1 MEKYALSIFLFQRKH
16 FKKFFNVMRI
26 SILFLFVSILASYA
40 SNVNSQTAKVNIT
53 SARMTIGTFIRQVE
67 KETGYMFVYNKEEI
81 DANKTISLKKGKNTV
96 VDCLNTIFDGS
107 GVSFVFDDGYVVLTK
122 HAQETAI
129 SQQAGKV
136 VKGIVTDETGL
147 SVIGANIFVKGTN
160 LGTITDMEGNF
171 SLEVPSDNDILVVSY
186 IGYVEQQI
194 PVKNRKNWAI
204 ILKEDAQNLDE
215 VVVVGYG
222 TQRKGNIATAVTT
235 IKAEALQNRPVQTI
249 GEALQGQIPG
259 LSVTSK
265 GAPGESPSLQLR
277 GSSMLKSSTAET
289 DKETLP
295 RLRSETSGPLVLVD
309 GVPADFNFLNPEDI
323 ESINVLKDAASAA
336 IYGSRA
342 ANGVLLIT
350 TKRGKM
356 GKPTFR
362 YNGSVGVNTPMYMPK
377 SISSAEYARIKNEAE
392 RNMGRA
398 PVYSDEDIAMFANG
412 TDLNRYPNTNWLDLA
427 IQNSVTTRHGLEAS
441 GGTEKVRYLVSAGVD
456 HQTGVFPNTQQNVFN
471 VRSSTD
477 ITITKKFGISFD
489 MRYQLRDMEALNSQE
504 DLYKQLIVAD
514 PTMVAYYTDGSYG
527 YNPGFFTNPLVP
539 LYEGGRK
546 LTNRHEASGIFKL
559 DYEFIEGLK
568 FTGIANVRYTFQNEE
583 SRARKTFYKNYFTGE
598 EFENGQNTF
607 TDRRDYNAYY
617 NLQALLNYKK
627 SFGVHTLDILAGYQQ
642 ESENTDWL
650 KGARSG
656 YPTDILWELNPGPKD
671 NWSNDGDGEHWALAS
686 FIGRINYDYDNKFIL
701 SVSMRSDASSRF
713 AKGSRWSTFP
723 SVAGAWRLSQES
735 FMEGTRS
742 FLDDLKVRVSWG
754 QTGSAT
760 GLGLYPSYT
769 LISTG
774 GLILNNVYQQTASL
788 KTIGNTD
795 LTWEHTD
802 MLNFGLDVK
811 MLNSRLNFTGDYYI
825 KNTKDILLEMPVP
838 LEYGFGKPN
847 MNIGEVRNKGWELT
861 LSWND
866 RINDFGYSISGN
878 LSDNRNEVIDLGDT
892 GPWKGSNTYTEVGLP
907 YNSIYGYESMG
918 LFQSD
923 EEVANAP
930 FQNSNTAAGD
940 IRYKNQNGDDKIDA
954 NDRVV
959 IGDPNPHFLYGVNLG
974 FDYKNFDL
982 NMFFQGI
989 GQKDRVIMDN
999 FVRPFYDSSIFE
1011 HHLDYWTPENT
1022 GARYPRILNKDDGT
1036 HNYQQSDY
1044 WMINA
1049 GYFRMKNLQ
1058 IGYTIPREILRS
1070 AGFDRVR
1077 VYFSANNLFTV
1088 SDFVPG
1094 MDPESDKSVSYPF
1107 ARTYSFG
1114 LNVQF

>member
-1 MEKYALSIFLFQRKH
+1 MEKYALSIFLYQRKH
-16 FKKFFNVMRI
+16 LKKFLNIMRI
-26 SILFLFVSILASYA
+26 STLLLFVCIFASYA
-40 SNVNSQTAKVNIT
+40 SDLSSQTAKVNIANT
-53 SARMTIGTFIRQVE
+53 RMTIGDFIKQVE
-67 KETGYMFVYNKEEI
+67 KETGYMFVYNKGEI
-81 DANKTISLKKGKNTV
+81 DANRTVSLKKGNNTV
-96 VDCLNTIFDGS
+96 GDCLNRIFDGT

-122 HAQETAI
+122 HSQTQAAV
-129 SQQAGKV
+129 SQQSGKL
-136 VKGIVTDETGL
+136 VKGAVTDESGL
-147 SVIGANIFVKGTN
+147 SVIGANVFIKGTTV
-160 LGTITDMEGNF
+160 GTITDMEGNF
-171 SLEVPSDNDILVVSY
+171 SLEVPSDNDILVISY

-194 PVKNRKNWAI
+194 PVKNRKNWSI
-204 ILKEDAQNLDE
+204 VLKEDAQNLDE

-235 IKAEALQNRPVQTI
+235 IKSDVLQNRPVQTV

-259 LSVTSK
+259 LSVTAK
-265 GAPGESPSLQLR
+265 GAPGESPKLQLR
-277 GSSMLKSSTAET
+277 GSSVLKSDNS
-289 DKETLP
+289 
-295 RLRSETSGPLVLVD
+295 SEPLVLVD

-323 ESINVLKDAASAA
+323 ESINVLKDAASSA

-362 YNGSVGVNTPMYMPK
+362 YNGSVGVNTPMYMPQ

-398 PVYSDEDIAMFANG
+398 PIYTDEDISKFANG

-456 HQTGVFPNTQQNVFN
+456 HQTGIFPNTQQNVFN

-477 ITITKKFGISFD
+477 ISITKKFGISFD
-489 MRYQLRDMEALNSQE
+489 IRYQLRDMDALNNQE
-504 DLYKQLIVAD
+504 DIYKQLIQAD

-539 LYEGGRK
+539 LYEGGQK
-546 LTNRHEASGIFKL
+546 YTNRHEASGIFKL
-559 DYEFIEGLK
+559 DYEIIDGLK
-568 FTGIANVRYTFQNEE
+568 FTGIANVKYTFKNEE
-583 SRARKTFYKNYFTGE
+583 SRARKVFYKNYFTQE
-598 EFENGQNTF
+598 VFENGENSF
-607 TDRRDYNAYY
+607 SDRRDYNAYY

-627 SFGVHTLDILAGYQQ
+627 SFGIHNLDILAGYQQ
-642 ESENTDWL
+642 ESENSDWL

-656 YPTDILWELNPGPKD
+656 YPTDIIWELNPGPKD
-671 NWSNDGDGEHWALAS
+671 NWSNDGNGEHWALAS
-686 FIGRINYDYDNKFIL
+686 FIGRINYDYDNKYIL
-701 SVSMRSDASSRF
+701 SLSMRSDASSRF

-723 SVAGAWRLSQES
+723 SVAAAWRISQES
-735 FMEGTRS
+735 FMKGIRS
-742 FLDDLKVRVSWG
+742 WLDDLKIRASWG

-774 GLILNNVYQQTASL
+774 GLILNNTYQQIASL
-788 KTIGNTD
+788 KTIGNQE
-795 LTWEHTD
+795 LTWEHSD
-802 MLNFGLDVK
+802 MLNLGLDVK
-811 MLNSRLNFTGDYYI
+811 VLNSRLNFTGEYYI

-847 MNIGEVRNKGWELT
+847 MNVGEVRNKGWELS

-878 LSDNRNEVIDLGDT
+878 LSDNRNEVVDLGDT

-907 YNSIYGYESMG
+907 FNSIYGYESMG

-1022 GARYPRILNKDDGT
+1022 GAKYPRILNKDDGT

-1058 IGYTIPREILRS
+1058 IGYTIPREILRP

-1094 MDPESDKSVSYPF
+1094 MDPESEKSVSYPF

>member
-1 MEKYALSIFLFQRKH
+1 MFLYQRKH
-16 FKKFFNVMRI
+16 LKKFLNIMRI
-26 SILFLFVSILASYA
+26 STLLLFVCIFASYA
-40 SNVNSQTAKVNIT
+40 SDLSSQTAKVNIANT
-53 SARMTIGTFIRQVE
+53 RMTIGDFIKQVE
-67 KETGYMFVYNKEEI
+67 KETGYMFVYNKGEI
-81 DANKTISLKKGKNTV
+81 DANRTVSLKKGNNTV
-96 VDCLNTIFDGS
+96 GDCLNRIFDGT

-122 HAQETAI
+122 HSQTQAAV
-129 SQQAGKV
+129 SQQSGKL
-136 VKGIVTDETGL
+136 VKGAVTDESGL
-147 SVIGANIFVKGTN
+147 SVIGANVFIKGTTV
-160 LGTITDMEGNF
+160 GTITDMEGNF
-171 SLEVPSDNDILVVSY
+171 SLEVPSDNDILVISY

-194 PVKNRKNWAI
+194 PVKNRKNWSI
-204 ILKEDAQNLDE
+204 VLKEDAQNLDE

-235 IKAEALQNRPVQTI
+235 IKSDVLQNRPVQTV

-259 LSVTSK
+259 LSVTAK
-265 GAPGESPSLQLR
+265 GAPGESPKLQLR
-277 GSSMLKSSTAET
+277 GSSVLKSDNS
-289 DKETLP
+289 
-295 RLRSETSGPLVLVD
+295 SEPLVLVD

-323 ESINVLKDAASAA
+323 ESINVLKDAASSA

-362 YNGSVGVNTPMYMPK
+362 YNGSVGVNTPMYMPQ

-398 PVYSDEDIAMFANG
+398 PIYTDEDISKFANG

-456 HQTGVFPNTQQNVFN
+456 HQTGIFPNTQQNVFN

-477 ITITKKFGISFD
+477 ISITKKFGISFD
-489 MRYQLRDMEALNSQE
+489 IRYQLRDMDALNNQE
-504 DLYKQLIVAD
+504 DIYKQLIQAD

-539 LYEGGRK
+539 LYEGGQK
-546 LTNRHEASGIFKL
+546 YTNRHEASGIFKL
-559 DYEFIEGLK
+559 DYEIIDGLK
-568 FTGIANVRYTFQNEE
+568 FTGIANVKYTFKNEE
-583 SRARKTFYKNYFTGE
+583 SRARKVFYKNYFTQE
-598 EFENGQNTF
+598 VFENGENSF
-607 TDRRDYNAYY
+607 SDRRDYNAYY

-627 SFGVHTLDILAGYQQ
+627 SFGIHNLDILAGYQQ
-642 ESENTDWL
+642 ESENSDWL

-656 YPTDILWELNPGPKD
+656 YPTDIIWELNPGPKD
-671 NWSNDGDGEHWALAS
+671 NWSNDGNGEHWALAS
-686 FIGRINYDYDNKFIL
+686 FIGRINYDYDNKYIL
-701 SVSMRSDASSRF
+701 SLSMRSDASSRF

-723 SVAGAWRLSQES
+723 SVAAAWRISQES
-735 FMEGTRS
+735 FMKGIRS
-742 FLDDLKVRVSWG
+742 WLDDLKIRASWG

-774 GLILNNVYQQTASL
+774 GLILNNTYQQIASL
-788 KTIGNTD
+788 KTIGNQE
-795 LTWEHTD
+795 LTWEHSD
-802 MLNFGLDVK
+802 MLNLGLDVK
-811 MLNSRLNFTGDYYI
+811 VLNSRLNFTGEYYI

-847 MNIGEVRNKGWELT
+847 MNVGEVRNKGWELS

-878 LSDNRNEVIDLGDT
+878 LSDNRNEVVDLGDT

-907 YNSIYGYESMG
+907 FNSIYGYESMG

-1022 GARYPRILNKDDGT
+1022 GAKYPRILNKDDGT

-1058 IGYTIPREILRS
+1058 IGYTIPREILRP

-1094 MDPESDKSVSYPF
+1094 MDPESEKSVSYPF

>member
-1 MEKYALSIFLFQRKH
+1 MEKYALSIFLYQRKH
-16 FKKFFNVMRI
+16 LKKFLNIMRI
-26 SILFLFVSILASYA
+26 STLLLFVCIFASYA
-40 SNVNSQTAKVNIT
+40 SDLSSQTAKVNIANT
-53 SARMTIGTFIRQVE
+53 RMTIGDFIKQVE
-67 KETGYMFVYNKEEI
+67 KETGYMFVYNKGEI
-81 DANKTISLKKGKNTV
+81 DANRTVSLKKGNNTV
-96 VDCLNTIFDGS
+96 GDCLNRIFDGT

-122 HAQETAI
+122 HSQTQAAV
-129 SQQAGKV
+129 SQQSGKL
-136 VKGIVTDETGL
+136 VKGAVTDESGL
-147 SVIGANIFVKGTN
+147 SVIGANVFIKGTTV
-160 LGTITDMEGNF
+160 GTITDMEGNF
-171 SLEVPSDNDILVVSY
+171 SLEVPSDNDILVISY

-194 PVKNRKNWAI
+194 PVKNRKNWSI
-204 ILKEDAQNLDE
+204 VLKEDAQNLDE

-235 IKAEALQNRPVQTI
+235 IKSDVLQNRPVQTV

-259 LSVTSK
+259 LSVTAK
-265 GAPGESPSLQLR
+265 GAPGESPKLQLR
-277 GSSMLKSSTAET
+277 GSSVLKSDNS
-289 DKETLP
+289 
-295 RLRSETSGPLVLVD
+295 SEPLVLVD

-323 ESINVLKDAASAA
+323 ESINVLKDAASSA

-362 YNGSVGVNTPMYMPK
+362 YNGSVGVNTLMYMPQ

-398 PVYSDEDIAMFANG
+398 PIYTDEDISKFANG

-427 IQNSVTTRHGLEAS
+427 IQNSVATRHGLEAS

-456 HQTGVFPNTQQNVFN
+456 HQTGIFPNTQQNVFN

-477 ITITKKFGISFD
+477 ISITKKFGISFD
-489 MRYQLRDMEALNSQE
+489 IRYQLRDMDALNNQE
-504 DLYKQLIVAD
+504 DIYKQLIQAD

-539 LYEGGRK
+539 LYEGGQK
-546 LTNRHEASGIFKL
+546 YTNRHEASGIFKL
-559 DYEFIEGLK
+559 DYEIIDGLK
-568 FTGIANVRYTFQNEE
+568 FTGIANVKYTFKNEE
-583 SRARKTFYKNYFTGE
+583 SRARKVFYKNYFTQE
-598 EFENGQNTF
+598 VFENGENSF
-607 TDRRDYNAYY
+607 SDRRDYNAYY

-627 SFGVHTLDILAGYQQ
+627 SFGIHNLDILAGYQQ
-642 ESENTDWL
+642 ESENSDWL

-656 YPTDILWELNPGPKD
+656 YPTDIIWELNPGPKD
-671 NWSNDGDGEHWALAS
+671 NWSNDGNGEHWALAS
-686 FIGRINYDYDNKFIL
+686 FIGRINYDYDNKYIL
-701 SVSMRSDASSRF
+701 SLSMRSDASSRF

-723 SVAGAWRLSQES
+723 SVAAAWRISQES
-735 FMEGTRS
+735 FMKGIRS
-742 FLDDLKVRVSWG
+742 WLDDLKIRASWG

-774 GLILNNVYQQTASL
+774 GLILNNTYQQIASL
-788 KTIGNTD
+788 KTIGNQE
-795 LTWEHTD
+795 LTWEHSD

-811 MLNSRLNFTGDYYI
+811 VLNSRLNFTGEYYI

-847 MNIGEVRNKGWELT
+847 MNVGEVRNKGWELS

-878 LSDNRNEVIDLGDT
+878 LSDNRNEVVDLGDT

-907 YNSIYGYESMG
+907 FNSIYGYESMG

-1022 GARYPRILNKDDGT
+1022 GAKYPRILNKDDGT

-1058 IGYTIPREILRS
+1058 IGYTIPREILRP

-1094 MDPESDKSVSYPF
+1094 MDPESEKSVSYPF

>member
-1 MEKYALSIFLFQRKH
+1 MEKYALSIFLYQRKH
-16 FKKFFNVMRI
+16 LKKFLNIMRI
-26 SILFLFVSILASYA
+26 STLLLFVCIFASYA
-40 SNVNSQTAKVNIT
+40 SDLSSQTAKVNIANT
-53 SARMTIGTFIRQVE
+53 RMTIGDFIKQVE
-67 KETGYMFVYNKEEI
+67 KETGYMFVYNKGEI
-81 DANKTISLKKGKNTV
+81 DANRTVSLKKGNNTV
-96 VDCLNTIFDGS
+96 GDCLNRIFDGT

-122 HAQETAI
+122 HSQTQAAV
-129 SQQAGKV
+129 SQQSGKL
-136 VKGIVTDETGL
+136 VKGAVTDESGL
-147 SVIGANIFVKGTN
+147 SVIGANVFIKGTTV
-160 LGTITDMEGNF
+160 GTITDMEGNF
-171 SLEVPSDNDILVVSY
+171 SLEVPSDNDILVISY

-194 PVKNRKNWAI
+194 PVKNRKNWSI
-204 ILKEDAQNLDE
+204 VLKEDAQNLDE

-235 IKAEALQNRPVQTI
+235 IKSDVLQNRPVQTV

-259 LSVTSK
+259 LSVTAK
-265 GAPGESPSLQLR
+265 GAPGESPKLQLR
-277 GSSMLKSSTAET
+277 GSSVLKSDNS
-289 DKETLP
+289 
-295 RLRSETSGPLVLVD
+295 SEPLVLVD

-323 ESINVLKDAASAA
+323 ESINVLKDAASSA

-356 GKPTFR
+356 GKPTFH
-362 YNGSVGVNTPMYMPK
+362 YNGSVGVNTPMYMPQ

-398 PVYSDEDIAMFANG
+398 PIYTDEDISKFANG

-456 HQTGVFPNTQQNVFN
+456 HQTGIFPNTQQNVFN

-477 ITITKKFGISFD
+477 ISITKKFGISFD
-489 MRYQLRDMEALNSQE
+489 IRYQLRDMDALNNQE
-504 DLYKQLIVAD
+504 DIYKQLIQAD

-539 LYEGGRK
+539 LYEGGQK
-546 LTNRHEASGIFKL
+546 YTNRHEASGIFKL
-559 DYEFIEGLK
+559 DYEIIDGLK
-568 FTGIANVRYTFQNEE
+568 FTGIANVKYTFKNEE
-583 SRARKTFYKNYFTGE
+583 SRARKVFYKNYFTQE
-598 EFENGQNTF
+598 VFENGENSF
-607 TDRRDYNAYY
+607 SDRRDYNAYY

-627 SFGVHTLDILAGYQQ
+627 SFGIHNLDILAGYQQ
-642 ESENTDWL
+642 ESENSDWL

-656 YPTDILWELNPGPKD
+656 YPTDIIWELNPGPKD
-671 NWSNDGDGEHWALAS
+671 NWSNDGNGEHWALAS
-686 FIGRINYDYDNKFIL
+686 FIGRINYDYDNKYIL
-701 SVSMRSDASSRF
+701 SLSMRSDASSRF

-723 SVAGAWRLSQES
+723 SVAAAWRISQES
-735 FMEGTRS
+735 FMKGIRS
-742 FLDDLKVRVSWG
+742 WLDDLKIRASWG

-774 GLILNNVYQQTASL
+774 GLILNNTYQQIASL
-788 KTIGNTD
+788 KTIGNQE
-795 LTWEHTD
+795 LTWEHSD

-811 MLNSRLNFTGDYYI
+811 VLNSRLNFTGEYYI

-847 MNIGEVRNKGWELT
+847 MNVGEVRNKGWELS

-878 LSDNRNEVIDLGDT
+878 LSDNRNEVVDLGDT

-907 YNSIYGYESMG
+907 FNSIYGYESMG

-1022 GARYPRILNKDDGT
+1022 GAKYPRILNKDDGT

-1058 IGYTIPREILRS
+1058 IGYTIPREILRP

-1094 MDPESDKSVSYPF
+1094 MDPESEKSVSYPF

>member
-53 SARMTIGTFIRQVE
+53 NARMTIGAFIRQVE
-67 KETGYMFVYNKEEI
+67 KETGYMFVYNKGEI

-122 HAQETAI
+122 HAQDAAI
-129 SQQAGKV
+129 TQQAGKV
-136 VKGIVTDETGL
+136 VKGLVTDETGL
-147 SVIGANIFVKGTN
+147 SVIGANVFVKGTN

-171 SLEVPSDNDILVVSY
+171 SLEVPSENDILVVSY

-277 GSSMLKSSTAET
+277 GSSMLKSSTAEA
-289 DKETLP
+289 DKE
-295 RLRSETSGPLVLVD
+295 SETSGPLVLVD

-377 SISSAEYARIKNEAE
+377 PISSAEYARIKNEAE

-489 MRYQLRDMEALNSQE
+489 MRYQLRDMEALNNQE

-514 PTMVAYYTDGSYG
+514 PTMVAYYTDGTYG

-539 LYEGGRK
+539 LYEGGEK

-583 SRARKTFYKNYFTGE
+583 SRGRKTFYKNYFTGE
-598 EFENGQNTF
+598 EFENGLNSF

-627 SFGVHTLDILAGYQQ
+627 SFGVHNLDILAGYQQ

-656 YPTDILWELNPGPKD
+656 YPTDIIWELNPGPKD
-671 NWSNDGDGEHWALAS
+671 NWSNDGNGEHWALAS
-686 FIGRINYDYDNKFIL
+686 FIGRINYDYDNKYIL

-723 SVAGAWRLSQES
+723 SVAGAWRISQES
-735 FMEGTRS
+735 FMEGTHNY
-742 FLDDLKVRVSWG
+742 LDDLKIRASWG

-774 GLILNNVYQQTASL
+774 GLILNNAYQQIASL

-892 GPWKGSNTYTEVGLP
+892 GPWKGSDTYTAVGLP

-989 GQKDRVIMDN
+989 GQKDRIIMDN

-1022 GARYPRILNKDDGT
+1022 GAKYPRILNKDDGT

-1058 IGYTIPREILRS
+1058 IGYTIPREILRP
-1070 AGFDRVR
+1070 AGFDRVCI
-1077 VYFSANNLFTV
+1077 YFSANNLFTV

>member
-1 MEKYALSIFLFQRKH
+1 MEKYALSIFLYQRKH
-16 FKKFFNVMRI
+16 LKKFLNIMRI
-26 SILFLFVSILASYA
+26 STLLLFVCIFASYA
-40 SNVNSQTAKVNIT
+40 SDLSSQTAKVNIANT
-53 SARMTIGTFIRQVE
+53 RMTIGDFIKQVE
-67 KETGYMFVYNKEEI
+67 KETGYMFVYNKGEI
-81 DANKTISLKKGKNTV
+81 DANRTVSLKKGNNTV
-96 VDCLNTIFDGS
+96 GDCLNRIFDGT

-122 HAQETAI
+122 HSQTQAAV
-129 SQQAGKV
+129 SQQSGKL
-136 VKGIVTDETGL
+136 VKGAVTDESGL
-147 SVIGANIFVKGTN
+147 SVIGANVFIKGTTV
-160 LGTITDMEGNF
+160 GTITDMEGNF
-171 SLEVPSDNDILVVSY
+171 SLEVPSDNDILVISY

-194 PVKNRKNWAI
+194 PVKNRKNWSI
-204 ILKEDAQNLDE
+204 VLKEDAQNLDE

-235 IKAEALQNRPVQTI
+235 IKSDVLQNRPVQTV

-259 LSVTSK
+259 LSVTAK
-265 GAPGESPSLQLR
+265 GAPGESPKLQLR
-277 GSSMLKSSTAET
+277 GSSVLKSDNS
-289 DKETLP
+289 
-295 RLRSETSGPLVLVD
+295 SEPLVLVD

-323 ESINVLKDAASAA
+323 ESINVLKDAASSA

-362 YNGSVGVNTPMYMPK
+362 YNGSVGVNTPMYMPQ

-398 PVYSDEDIAMFANG
+398 PIYTDEDISKFANG

-456 HQTGVFPNTQQNVFN
+456 HQTGIFPNTQQNVFN

-477 ITITKKFGISFD
+477 ISITKKFGISFD
-489 MRYQLRDMEALNSQE
+489 IRYQLRDMDALNNQE
-504 DLYKQLIVAD
+504 DIYKQLIQAD

-539 LYEGGRK
+539 LYEGGQK
-546 LTNRHEASGIFKL
+546 YTNRHEASGIFKL
-559 DYEFIEGLK
+559 DYEIIDGLK
-568 FTGIANVRYTFQNEE
+568 FTGIANVKYTFKNEE
-583 SRARKTFYKNYFTGE
+583 SRARKVFYKNYFTQE
-598 EFENGQNTF
+598 VFENGENSF
-607 TDRRDYNAYY
+607 SDRRDYNAYY

-627 SFGVHTLDILAGYQQ
+627 SFGIHNLDILAGYQQ
-642 ESENTDWL
+642 ESENSDWL

-656 YPTDILWELNPGPKD
+656 YPTDIIWELNPGPKD
-671 NWSNDGDGEHWALAS
+671 NWSNDGNGEHWALAS
-686 FIGRINYDYDNKFIL
+686 FIGRINYDYDNKYIL
-701 SVSMRSDASSRF
+701 SLSMRSDASSRF

-723 SVAGAWRLSQES
+723 SVAAAWRISQES
-735 FMEGTRS
+735 FMKGIRS
-742 FLDDLKVRVSWG
+742 WLDDLKIRASWG

-774 GLILNNVYQQTASL
+774 GLILNNTYQQIASL
-788 KTIGNTD
+788 KTIGNQE
-795 LTWEHTD
+795 LTWEHSD
-802 MLNFGLDVK
+802 MLNLGLDVK
-811 MLNSRLNFTGDYYI
+811 VLNSRLNFTGEYYI

-847 MNIGEVRNKGWELT
+847 MNVGEVRNKGWELS
-861 LSWND
+861 LSWDD

-878 LSDNRNEVIDLGDT
+878 LSDNRNEVIDLGGT
-892 GPWKGSNTYTEVGLP
+892 GPWKGSNTYTDVGLP
-907 YNSIYGYESMG
+907 FNSIYGYESMG

-1022 GARYPRILNKDDGT
+1022 GAKYPRILNKDDGT

-1058 IGYTIPREILRS
+1058 IGYTIPREILRP

-1094 MDPESDKSVSYPF
+1094 MDPESEKSVSYPF

>member
-1 MEKYALSIFLFQRKH
+1 MEKYALSIFLYQRKH
-16 FKKFFNVMRI
+16 LKKFLNIMRI
-26 SILFLFVSILASYA
+26 STLLLFVCIFASYA
-40 SNVNSQTAKVNIT
+40 SDLSSQTAKVNIANT
-53 SARMTIGTFIRQVE
+53 RMTIGDFIKQVE
-67 KETGYMFVYNKEEI
+67 KETGYMFVYNKGEI
-81 DANKTISLKKGKNTV
+81 DANRTVSLKKGNNTV
-96 VDCLNTIFDGS
+96 GDCLNRIFDGT

-122 HAQETAI
+122 HSQTQAAV
-129 SQQAGKV
+129 SQQSGKL
-136 VKGIVTDETGL
+136 VKGAVTDESGL
-147 SVIGANIFVKGTN
+147 SVIGANVFIKGTTV
-160 LGTITDMEGNF
+160 GTITDMEGNF
-171 SLEVPSDNDILVVSY
+171 SLEVPSDNDILVISY

-194 PVKNRKNWAI
+194 PVKNRKNWSI
-204 ILKEDAQNLDE
+204 VLKEDAQNLDE

-235 IKAEALQNRPVQTI
+235 IKSDVLQNRPVQTV

-259 LSVTSK
+259 LRVTAK
-265 GAPGESPSLQLR
+265 GAPGESPKLQLR
-277 GSSMLKSSTAET
+277 GSSVLKSDNS
-289 DKETLP
+289 
-295 RLRSETSGPLVLVD
+295 SEPLVLVD

-323 ESINVLKDAASAA
+323 ESINVLKDAASSA

-362 YNGSVGVNTPMYMPK
+362 YNGSVGVNTPMYMPQ

-398 PVYSDEDIAMFANG
+398 PIYTDEDISKFANG

-456 HQTGVFPNTQQNVFN
+456 HQTGIFPNTQQNVFN

-477 ITITKKFGISFD
+477 ISITKKFGISFD
-489 MRYQLRDMEALNSQE
+489 IRYQLRDMDALNNQE
-504 DLYKQLIVAD
+504 DIYKQLIQAD

-539 LYEGGRK
+539 LYEGGQK
-546 LTNRHEASGIFKL
+546 YTNRHEASGIFKL
-559 DYEFIEGLK
+559 DYEIIDGLK
-568 FTGIANVRYTFQNEE
+568 FTGIANVKYTFKNEE
-583 SRARKTFYKNYFTGE
+583 SRARKVFYKNYFTQE
-598 EFENGQNTF
+598 VFENGENSF
-607 TDRRDYNAYY
+607 SDRRDYNAYY

-627 SFGVHTLDILAGYQQ
+627 SFGIHNLDILAGYQQ
-642 ESENTDWL
+642 ESENSDWL

-656 YPTDILWELNPGPKD
+656 YPTDIIWELNPGPKD
-671 NWSNDGDGEHWALAS
+671 NWSNDGNGEHWALAS
-686 FIGRINYDYDNKFIL
+686 FIGRINYDYDNKYIL
-701 SVSMRSDASSRF
+701 SLSMRSDASSRF

-723 SVAGAWRLSQES
+723 SVAAAWRISQES
-735 FMEGTRS
+735 FMKGIRS
-742 FLDDLKVRVSWG
+742 WLDDLKIRASWG

-774 GLILNNVYQQTASL
+774 GLILNNTYQQIASL
-788 KTIGNTD
+788 KTIGNQE
-795 LTWEHTD
+795 LTWEHSD
-802 MLNFGLDVK
+802 MLNLGLDVK
-811 MLNSRLNFTGDYYI
+811 VLNSRLNFTGEYYI

-847 MNIGEVRNKGWELT
+847 MNVGEVRNKGWELS
-861 LSWND
+861 LSWDD

-878 LSDNRNEVIDLGDT
+878 LSDNRNEVIDLGGT
-892 GPWKGSNTYTEVGLP
+892 GPWKGSNTYTDVGLP
-907 YNSIYGYESMG
+907 FNSIYGYESMG

-940 IRYKNQNGDDKIDA
+940 IRYKNQNGDNKIDA

-1022 GARYPRILNKDDGT
+1022 GAKYPRILNKDDGT

-1058 IGYTIPREILRS
+1058 IGYTIPREILRP

-1077 VYFSANNLFTV
+1077 VYFSANTLFTV

-1094 MDPESDKSVSYPF
+1094 MDPESEKSVSYPF

>member
-1 MEKYALSIFLFQRKH
+1 MEKYALSIFLYQRKH
-16 FKKFFNVMRI
+16 LKKFLNIMRI
-26 SILFLFVSILASYA
+26 STLLLFVCIFASYA
-40 SNVNSQTAKVNIT
+40 SDLSSQTAKVNIANT
-53 SARMTIGTFIRQVE
+53 RMTIGDFIKQVE
-67 KETGYMFVYNKEEI
+67 KETGYMFVYNKGEI
-81 DANKTISLKKGKNTV
+81 DANRTVSLKKGNNTV
-96 VDCLNTIFDGS
+96 GDCLNRIFDGT

-122 HAQETAI
+122 HSQTQAAV
-129 SQQAGKV
+129 SQQSGKL
-136 VKGIVTDETGL
+136 VKGAVTDESGL
-147 SVIGANIFVKGTN
+147 SVIGANVFIKGTTV
-160 LGTITDMEGNF
+160 GTITDMEGNF
-171 SLEVPSDNDILVVSY
+171 SLEVPSDNDILVISY

-194 PVKNRKNWAI
+194 PVKNRKNWSI
-204 ILKEDAQNLDE
+204 VLKEDAQNLDE

-235 IKAEALQNRPVQTI
+235 IKSDVLQNRPVQTV

-259 LSVTSK
+259 LSVTAK
-265 GAPGESPSLQLR
+265 GAPGESPKLQLR
-277 GSSMLKSSTAET
+277 GSSVLKSDNS
-289 DKETLP
+289 
-295 RLRSETSGPLVLVD
+295 SEPLVLVD

-323 ESINVLKDAASAA
+323 ESINVLKDAASSA

-362 YNGSVGVNTPMYMPK
+362 YNGSVGVNTPMYMPQ

-398 PVYSDEDIAMFANG
+398 PIYTDEDISKFANG

-456 HQTGVFPNTQQNVFN
+456 HQTGIFPNTQQNVFN

-477 ITITKKFGISFD
+477 ISITKKFGISFD
-489 MRYQLRDMEALNSQE
+489 IRYQLRDMDALNNQE
-504 DLYKQLIVAD
+504 DIYKQLIQAD

-539 LYEGGRK
+539 LYEGGQK
-546 LTNRHEASGIFKL
+546 YTNRHEASGIFKL
-559 DYEFIEGLK
+559 DYEIIDGLK
-568 FTGIANVRYTFQNEE
+568 FTGIANVKYTFKNEE
-583 SRARKTFYKNYFTGE
+583 SRARKVFYKNYFTQE
-598 EFENGQNTF
+598 VFENGENSF
-607 TDRRDYNAYY
+607 SDRRDYNAYY

-627 SFGVHTLDILAGYQQ
+627 SFGIHNLDILAGYQQ
-642 ESENTDWL
+642 ESENSDWL

-656 YPTDILWELNPGPKD
+656 YPTDIIWELNPGPKD
-671 NWSNDGDGEHWALAS
+671 NWSNDGNGEHWALAS
-686 FIGRINYDYDNKFIL
+686 FIGRINYDYDNKYIL
-701 SVSMRSDASSRF
+701 SLSMRSDASSRF

-723 SVAGAWRLSQES
+723 SVAAAWRISQES
-735 FMEGTRS
+735 FMKGIRNW
-742 FLDDLKVRVSWG
+742 LDDLKIRASWG

-774 GLILNNVYQQTASL
+774 GLILNNTYQQIASL
-788 KTIGNTD
+788 KTIGNQE
-795 LTWEHTD
+795 LTWEHSD
-802 MLNFGLDVK
+802 MLNLGLDVK
-811 MLNSRLNFTGDYYI
+811 VLNSRLNFTGEYYI

-847 MNIGEVRNKGWELT
+847 MNVGEVRNKGWELS
-861 LSWND
+861 LSWDD

-878 LSDNRNEVIDLGDT
+878 LSDNRNEVIDLGGT
-892 GPWKGSNTYTEVGLP
+892 GPWKGSNTYTDVGLP
-907 YNSIYGYESMG
+907 FNSIYGYESMG

-940 IRYKNQNGDDKIDA
+940 IRYKNQNGDNKIDA

-1022 GARYPRILNKDDGT
+1022 GAKYPRILNKDDGT

-1058 IGYTIPREILRS
+1058 IGYTIPREILRP

-1094 MDPESDKSVSYPF
+1094 MDPESEKSVSYPF

>member
-1 MEKYALSIFLFQRKH
+1 MEKYALSIFLYQRKH
-16 FKKFFNVMRI
+16 LKKFLNIMRI
-26 SILFLFVSILASYA
+26 STLLLFVCIFASYA
-40 SNVNSQTAKVNIT
+40 SDLSSQTAKVNIANT
-53 SARMTIGTFIRQVE
+53 RMTIGDFIKQVE
-67 KETGYMFVYNKEEI
+67 KETGYMFVYNKGEI
-81 DANKTISLKKGKNTV
+81 DANRTVSLKKGNNTV
-96 VDCLNTIFDGS
+96 GDCLNRIFDGT

-122 HAQETAI
+122 HSQTQAAV
-129 SQQAGKV
+129 SQQSGKL
-136 VKGIVTDETGL
+136 VKGAVTDESGL
-147 SVIGANIFVKGTN
+147 SVIGANVFIKGTTV
-160 LGTITDMEGNF
+160 GTITDMEGNF
-171 SLEVPSDNDILVVSY
+171 SLEVPSDNDILVISY

-194 PVKNRKNWAI
+194 PVKNRKNWSI
-204 ILKEDAQNLDE
+204 VLKEDAQNLDE

-235 IKAEALQNRPVQTI
+235 IKSDVLQNRPVQTV

-259 LSVTSK
+259 LSVTAK
-265 GAPGESPSLQLR
+265 GAPGESPKLQLR
-277 GSSMLKSSTAET
+277 GSSVLKSDNS
-289 DKETLP
+289 
-295 RLRSETSGPLVLVD
+295 SEPLVLVD

-323 ESINVLKDAASAA
+323 ESINVLKDAASSA

-362 YNGSVGVNTPMYMPK
+362 YNGSVGVNTPMYMPQ

-398 PVYSDEDIAMFANG
+398 PIYTDEDISKFANG

-427 IQNSVTTRHGLEAS
+427 IQNSVATRHGLEAS

-456 HQTGVFPNTQQNVFN
+456 HQTGIFPNTQQNVFN

-477 ITITKKFGISFD
+477 ISITKKFGISFD
-489 MRYQLRDMEALNSQE
+489 IRYQLRDMDALNNQE
-504 DLYKQLIVAD
+504 DIYKQLIQAD

-539 LYEGGRK
+539 LYEGGQK
-546 LTNRHEASGIFKL
+546 YTNRHEASGIFKL
-559 DYEFIEGLK
+559 DYEIIDGLK
-568 FTGIANVRYTFQNEE
+568 FTGIANVKYTFKNEE
-583 SRARKTFYKNYFTGE
+583 SRARKVFYKNYFTQE
-598 EFENGQNTF
+598 VFENGENSF
-607 TDRRDYNAYY
+607 SDRRDYNAYY

-627 SFGVHTLDILAGYQQ
+627 SFGIHNLDILAGYQQ
-642 ESENTDWL
+642 ESENSDWL

-656 YPTDILWELNPGPKD
+656 YPTDIIWELNPGPKD
-671 NWSNDGDGEHWALAS
+671 NWSNDGNGEHWALAS
-686 FIGRINYDYDNKFIL
+686 FIGRINYDYDNKYIL
-701 SVSMRSDASSRF
+701 SLSMRSDASSRF

-723 SVAGAWRLSQES
+723 SVAAAWRISQES
-735 FMEGTRS
+735 FMKGIRS
-742 FLDDLKVRVSWG
+742 WLDDLKIRASWG

-774 GLILNNVYQQTASL
+774 GLILNNTYQQIASL
-788 KTIGNTD
+788 KTIGNQE
-795 LTWEHTD
+795 LTWEHSD

-811 MLNSRLNFTGDYYI
+811 VLNSRLNFTGEYYI

-847 MNIGEVRNKGWELT
+847 MNVGEVRNKGWELS

-878 LSDNRNEVIDLGDT
+878 LSDNRNEVVDLGDT

-907 YNSIYGYESMG
+907 FNSIYGYESMG

-1022 GARYPRILNKDDGT
+1022 GAKYPRILNKDDGT

-1044 WMINA
+1044 CRIFP
-1049 GYFRMKNLQ
+1049 YEEFTDR
-1058 IGYTIPREILRS
+1058 IYYS
-1070 AGFDRVR
+1070 A
-1077 VYFSANNLFTV
+1077 
-1088 SDFVPG
+1088 
-1094 MDPESDKSVSYPF
+1094 
-1107 ARTYSFG
+1107 
-1114 LNVQF
+1114 

>member
-1 MEKYALSIFLFQRKH
+1 MEKYALSIFLYQRKH
-16 FKKFFNVMRI
+16 LKKFLNIMRI
-26 SILFLFVSILASYA
+26 STLLLFVCIFASYA
-40 SNVNSQTAKVNIT
+40 SDLSSQTAKVNIANT
-53 SARMTIGTFIRQVE
+53 RMTIGDFIKQVE
-67 KETGYMFVYNKEEI
+67 KETGYMFVYNKGEI
-81 DANKTISLKKGKNTV
+81 DANRTVSLKKGNNTV
-96 VDCLNTIFDGS
+96 GDCLNRIFDGT

-122 HAQETAI
+122 HSQTQAAV
-129 SQQAGKV
+129 SQQSGKL
-136 VKGIVTDETGL
+136 VKGAVTDESGL
-147 SVIGANIFVKGTN
+147 SVIGANVFIKGTTV
-160 LGTITDMEGNF
+160 GTITDMEGNF
-171 SLEVPSDNDILVVSY
+171 SLEVPSDNDILVISY

-194 PVKNRKNWAI
+194 PVKNRKNWSI
-204 ILKEDAQNLDE
+204 VLKEDAQNLDE

-235 IKAEALQNRPVQTI
+235 IKSDVLQNRPVQTV

-259 LSVTSK
+259 LSVTAK
-265 GAPGESPSLQLR
+265 GAPGESPKLQLR
-277 GSSMLKSSTAET
+277 GSSVLKSDNS
-289 DKETLP
+289 
-295 RLRSETSGPLVLVD
+295 SEPLVLVD

-323 ESINVLKDAASAA
+323 ESINVLKDAASSA

-362 YNGSVGVNTPMYMPK
+362 YNGSVGVNTPMYMPQ

-398 PVYSDEDIAMFANG
+398 PIYTDEDIYKFANG

-456 HQTGVFPNTQQNVFN
+456 HQTGIFPNTQQNVFN

-477 ITITKKFGISFD
+477 ISITKKFGISFD
-489 MRYQLRDMEALNSQE
+489 IRYQLRDMDALNNQE
-504 DLYKQLIVAD
+504 DIYKQLIQAD

-539 LYEGGRK
+539 LYEGGQK
-546 LTNRHEASGIFKL
+546 YTNRHEASGIFKL
-559 DYEFIEGLK
+559 DYEIIDGLE
-568 FTGIANVRYTFQNEE
+568 FTGIANVKYTFKNEE
-583 SRARKTFYKNYFTGE
+583 SRARKVFYKNYFTQE
-598 EFENGQNTF
+598 VFENGENSF
-607 TDRRDYNAYY
+607 SDRRDYNAYY

-627 SFGVHTLDILAGYQQ
+627 SFGIHNLDILAGYQQ
-642 ESENTDWL
+642 ESENSDWL

-656 YPTDILWELNPGPKD
+656 YPTDIIWELNPGPKD
-671 NWSNDGDGEHWALAS
+671 NWSNDGNGEHWALAS
-686 FIGRINYDYDNKFIL
+686 FIGRINYDYDNKYIL
-701 SVSMRSDASSRF
+701 SLSMRSDASSRF

-723 SVAGAWRLSQES
+723 SVAAAWRISQES
-735 FMEGTRS
+735 FMKGIRS
-742 FLDDLKVRVSWG
+742 WLDDLKIRASWG

-774 GLILNNVYQQTASL
+774 GLILNNTYQQIASL
-788 KTIGNTD
+788 KTIGNQE
-795 LTWEHTD
+795 LTWEHSD
-802 MLNFGLDVK
+802 MLNLGLDVK
-811 MLNSRLNFTGDYYI
+811 VLNSRLNFTGEYYI

-847 MNIGEVRNKGWELT
+847 MNVGEVRNKGWELS

-878 LSDNRNEVIDLGDT
+878 LSDNRNEVVDLGDT

-907 YNSIYGYESMG
+907 FNSIYGYESMG

-1022 GARYPRILNKDDGT
+1022 GAKYPRILNKDDGT

-1058 IGYTIPREILRS
+1058 IGYTIPREILRP

-1094 MDPESDKSVSYPF
+1094 MDPESEKSVSYPF

>member
-1 MEKYALSIFLFQRKH
+1 MEKYALSIFLYQRKH
-16 FKKFFNVMRI
+16 LKKFLNIMRI
-26 SILFLFVSILASYA
+26 STLLLFVCIFASYA
-40 SNVNSQTAKVNIT
+40 SDLSSQTAKVNIANT
-53 SARMTIGTFIRQVE
+53 RMTIGDFIKQVE
-67 KETGYMFVYNKEEI
+67 KETGYMFVYNKGEI
-81 DANKTISLKKGKNTV
+81 DANRTVSLKKGNNTV
-96 VDCLNTIFDGS
+96 GDCLNRIFDGT

-122 HAQETAI
+122 HSQTQAAV
-129 SQQAGKV
+129 SQQSGKL
-136 VKGIVTDETGL
+136 VKGAVTDESGL
-147 SVIGANIFVKGTN
+147 SVIGANVFIKGTTV
-160 LGTITDMEGNF
+160 GTITDMEGNF
-171 SLEVPSDNDILVVSY
+171 SLEVPSDNDILVISY

-194 PVKNRKNWAI
+194 PVKNRKNWSI
-204 ILKEDAQNLDE
+204 VLKEDAQNLDE

-235 IKAEALQNRPVQTI
+235 IKSDVLQNRPVQTV

-259 LSVTSK
+259 LSVTAK
-265 GAPGESPSLQLR
+265 GAPGESPKLQLR
-277 GSSMLKSSTAET
+277 GSSVLKSDNS
-289 DKETLP
+289 
-295 RLRSETSGPLVLVD
+295 SEPLVLVD

-323 ESINVLKDAASAA
+323 ESINVLKDAASSA

-362 YNGSVGVNTPMYMPK
+362 YNGSVGVNTPMYMPQ

-398 PVYSDEDIAMFANG
+398 PIYTDEDISKFANG

-427 IQNSVTTRHGLEAS
+427 IQNSVATRHGLEAS

-456 HQTGVFPNTQQNVFN
+456 HQTGIFPNTQQNVFN

-477 ITITKKFGISFD
+477 ISITKKFGISFD
-489 MRYQLRDMEALNSQE
+489 IRYQLRDMDALNNQE
-504 DLYKQLIVAD
+504 DIYKQLIQAD

-539 LYEGGRK
+539 LYGGGQK
-546 LTNRHEASGIFKL
+546 YTNRHEASGIFKL
-559 DYEFIEGLK
+559 DYEIIDGLK
-568 FTGIANVRYTFQNEE
+568 FTGIANVKYTFKNEE
-583 SRARKTFYKNYFTGE
+583 SRARKVFYKNYFTQE
-598 EFENGQNTF
+598 VFENGENSF
-607 TDRRDYNAYY
+607 SDRRDYNAYY

-627 SFGVHTLDILAGYQQ
+627 SFGIHNLDILAGYQQ
-642 ESENTDWL
+642 ESENSDWL

-656 YPTDILWELNPGPKD
+656 YPTDIIWELNPGPKD
-671 NWSNDGDGEHWALAS
+671 NWSNDGNGEHWALAS
-686 FIGRINYDYDNKFIL
+686 FIGRINYDYDNKYIL
-701 SVSMRSDASSRF
+701 SLSMRSDASSRF

-723 SVAGAWRLSQES
+723 SVAAAWRISQES
-735 FMEGTRS
+735 FMKGIRS
-742 FLDDLKVRVSWG
+742 WLDDLKIRASWG

-774 GLILNNVYQQTASL
+774 GLILNNTYQQIASL
-788 KTIGNTD
+788 KTIGNQE
-795 LTWEHTD
+795 LTWEHSD

-811 MLNSRLNFTGDYYI
+811 VLNSRLNFTGEYYI

-847 MNIGEVRNKGWELT
+847 MNVGEVRNKGWELS

-878 LSDNRNEVIDLGDT
+878 LSDNRNEVVDLGDT

-907 YNSIYGYESMG
+907 FNSIYGYESMG

-1022 GARYPRILNKDDGT
+1022 GAKYPRILNKDDGT

-1058 IGYTIPREILRS
+1058 IGYTIPREILRP

-1094 MDPESDKSVSYPF
+1094 MDPESEKSVSYPF

>member
-1 MEKYALSIFLFQRKH
+1 MEKYALSIFLYQRKH
-16 FKKFFNVMRI
+16 LKKFLNIMRI
-26 SILFLFVSILASYA
+26 STLLLFVCIFASYA
-40 SNVNSQTAKVNIT
+40 SDLSSQTAKVNIANT
-53 SARMTIGTFIRQVE
+53 RMTIGDFIKQVE
-67 KETGYMFVYNKEEI
+67 KETGYMFVYNKGEI
-81 DANKTISLKKGKNTV
+81 DANRTVSLKKGNNTV
-96 VDCLNTIFDGS
+96 GDCLNRIFDGT

-122 HAQETAI
+122 HSQTQAAV
-129 SQQAGKV
+129 SQQSGKL
-136 VKGIVTDETGL
+136 VKGAVTDESGL
-147 SVIGANIFVKGTN
+147 SVIGANVFIKGTTV
-160 LGTITDMEGNF
+160 GTITDMEGNF
-171 SLEVPSDNDILVVSY
+171 SLEVPSDNDILVISY

-194 PVKNRKNWAI
+194 PVKNRKNWSI
-204 ILKEDAQNLDE
+204 VLKEDAQNLDE

-235 IKAEALQNRPVQTI
+235 IKSDVLQNRPVQTV

-259 LSVTSK
+259 LSVTAK
-265 GAPGESPSLQLR
+265 GAPGESPKLQLR
-277 GSSMLKSSTAET
+277 GSSVLKSDNS
-289 DKETLP
+289 
-295 RLRSETSGPLVLVD
+295 SEPLVLVD

-323 ESINVLKDAASAA
+323 ESINVLKDAASSA

-362 YNGSVGVNTPMYMPK
+362 YNGSVGVNTPMYMPQ

-398 PVYSDEDIAMFANG
+398 PIYTDEDISKFANG

-456 HQTGVFPNTQQNVFN
+456 HQTGIFPNTQQNVFN

-477 ITITKKFGISFD
+477 ISITKKFGVSFD
-489 MRYQLRDMEALNSQE
+489 IRYQLRDMDALNNQE
-504 DLYKQLIVAD
+504 DIYKQLIQAD

-539 LYEGGRK
+539 LYEGGQK
-546 LTNRHEASGIFKL
+546 YTNRHEASGIFKL
-559 DYEFIEGLK
+559 DYEIIDGLK
-568 FTGIANVRYTFQNEE
+568 FTGIANVKYTFKNEE
-583 SRARKTFYKNYFTGE
+583 SRARKVFYKNYFTQE
-598 EFENGQNTF
+598 VFENGENSF
-607 TDRRDYNAYY
+607 SDRRDYNAYY

-627 SFGVHTLDILAGYQQ
+627 SFGIHNLDILAGYQQ
-642 ESENTDWL
+642 ESENSDWL

-656 YPTDILWELNPGPKD
+656 YPTDIIWELNPGPKD
-671 NWSNDGDGEHWALAS
+671 NWSNDGNGEHWALAS
-686 FIGRINYDYDNKFIL
+686 FIGRINYDYDNKYIL
-701 SVSMRSDASSRF
+701 SLSMRSDASSRF

-723 SVAGAWRLSQES
+723 SVAAAWRISQES
-735 FMEGTRS
+735 FMKGTRS
-742 FLDDLKVRVSWG
+742 WLDDLKIRASWG

-774 GLILNNVYQQTASL
+774 GLILNNTYQQIASL
-788 KTIGNTD
+788 KTIGNQE
-795 LTWEHTD
+795 LTWEHSD

-811 MLNSRLNFTGDYYI
+811 MLNSRLNFTGEYYI
-825 KNTKDILLEMPVP
+825 KKTKDILLEMPVP

-847 MNIGEVRNKGWELT
+847 MNVGEVRNKGWELS

-878 LSDNRNEVIDLGDT
+878 LSDNRNEVVDLGGT
-892 GPWKGSNTYTEVGLP
+892 GPWKGSNTYTDVGLP
-907 YNSIYGYESMG
+907 FNSIYGYESMG

-999 FVRPFYDSSIFE
+999 FVRPFFDSSIFK

-1022 GARYPRILNKDDGT
+1022 GAKYPRILNKDDGT

-1058 IGYTIPREILRS
+1058 IGYTIPREILRP

-1094 MDPESDKSVSYPF
+1094 MDPESEKSVSYPF

>member
-1 MEKYALSIFLFQRKH
+1 MEKYALSIFLYQRKH
-16 FKKFFNVMRI
+16 LKKFLNIMRI
-26 SILFLFVSILASYA
+26 STLLLFVCIFTSYA
-40 SNVNSQTAKVNIT
+40 SDLSSQTAKVNIANT
-53 SARMTIGTFIRQVE
+53 RMTIGDFIKQVE
-67 KETGYMFVYNKEEI
+67 KETGYMFVYNKGEI
-81 DANKTISLKKGKNTV
+81 DANRTVSLKKGNNTV
-96 VDCLNTIFDGS
+96 GDCLNRIFDGT

-122 HAQETAI
+122 HSQTQAAV
-129 SQQAGKV
+129 SQQSGKL
-136 VKGIVTDETGL
+136 VKGAVTDESGL
-147 SVIGANIFVKGTN
+147 SVIGANVFIKGTTV
-160 LGTITDMEGNF
+160 GTITDMEGNF
-171 SLEVPSDNDILVVSY
+171 SLEVPSDNDILVISY

-194 PVKNRKNWAI
+194 PVKNRKNWSI
-204 ILKEDAQNLDE
+204 VLKEDAQNLDE

-235 IKAEALQNRPVQTI
+235 VKSDVLQNRPVQTV

-259 LSVTSK
+259 LSVTAK
-265 GAPGESPSLQLR
+265 GAPGESPKLQLR
-277 GSSMLKSSTAET
+277 GSSVLKSDNS
-289 DKETLP
+289 
-295 RLRSETSGPLVLVD
+295 SEPLVLVD

-323 ESINVLKDAASAA
+323 ESINVLKDAASSA

-362 YNGSVGVNTPMYMPK
+362 YNGSIGVNTPMYMPK

-398 PVYSDEDIAMFANG
+398 PIYTDEDISKFANG

-427 IQNSVTTRHGLEAS
+427 IQNSVATRHGLEAS

-456 HQTGVFPNTQQNVFN
+456 HQTGIFPNTQQNVFN

-477 ITITKKFGISFD
+477 ISITKKFGISFD
-489 MRYQLRDMEALNSQE
+489 IRYQLRDMDALNNQE
-504 DLYKQLIVAD
+504 DIYKQLIQAD

-539 LYEGGRK
+539 LYEGGQK
-546 LTNRHEASGIFKL
+546 YTNRHEASGIFKL
-559 DYEFIEGLK
+559 DYEIIDGLK
-568 FTGIANVRYTFQNEE
+568 FTGIANVKYTFKNEE
-583 SRARKTFYKNYFTGE
+583 SRARKVFYKNYFTQE
-598 EFENGQNTF
+598 VFENGENSF
-607 TDRRDYNAYY
+607 SDRRDYNAYY

-627 SFGVHTLDILAGYQQ
+627 SFGIHNLDILAGYQQ
-642 ESENTDWL
+642 ESENSDWL

-656 YPTDILWELNPGPKD
+656 YPTDIIWELNPGPKD
-671 NWSNDGDGEHWALAS
+671 NWSNDGNGEHWALAS
-686 FIGRINYDYDNKFIL
+686 FIGRINYDYDNKYIL
-701 SVSMRSDASSRF
+701 SLSMRSDASSRF

-723 SVAGAWRLSQES
+723 SVAAAWRISQES
-735 FMEGTRS
+735 FMKGIRS
-742 FLDDLKVRVSWG
+742 WLDDLKIRASWG

-774 GLILNNVYQQTASL
+774 GLILNNTYQQIASL
-788 KTIGNTD
+788 KTIGNQE
-795 LTWEHTD
+795 LTWEHSD

-811 MLNSRLNFTGDYYI
+811 VLNSRLNFTGEYYI

-847 MNIGEVRNKGWELT
+847 MNVGEVRNKGWELS

-878 LSDNRNEVIDLGDT
+878 LSDNRNEVVDLGDT
-892 GPWKGSNTYTEVGLP
+892 GPWKGSNTYTDVGLP
-907 YNSIYGYESMG
+907 FNSIYGYESMG

-999 FVRPFYDSSIFE
+999 FVRPFFDSSIFK
-1011 HHLDYWTPENT
+1011 HHLDYWTPENA
-1022 GARYPRILNKDDGT
+1022 GAKYPRILNKDDGT

-1058 IGYTIPREILRS
+1058 IGYTIPREILRP

-1094 MDPESDKSVSYPF
+1094 MDPESEKSVSYPF

>member
-1 MEKYALSIFLFQRKH
+1 MEKYALSIFLYQRKH
-16 FKKFFNVMRI
+16 LKKFLNIMRI
-26 SILFLFVSILASYA
+26 STLLLFVCIFASYA
-40 SNVNSQTAKVNIT
+40 SDLSSQTAKVNIANT
-53 SARMTIGTFIRQVE
+53 RMTIGDFIKQVE
-67 KETGYMFVYNKEEI
+67 KETGYMFVYNKGEI
-81 DANKTISLKKGKNTV
+81 DANRTVSLKKGNNTV
-96 VDCLNTIFDGS
+96 GDCLNRIFDGT

-122 HAQETAI
+122 HSQTQAAV
-129 SQQAGKV
+129 SQQSGKL
-136 VKGIVTDETGL
+136 VKGAVTDESGL
-147 SVIGANIFVKGTN
+147 SVIGANVFIKGTTV
-160 LGTITDMEGNF
+160 GTITDMEGNF
-171 SLEVPSDNDILVVSY
+171 SLEVPSDNDILVISY

-194 PVKNRKNWAI
+194 PVKNRKNWSI
-204 ILKEDAQNLDE
+204 VLKEDAQNLDE

-235 IKAEALQNRPVQTI
+235 IKSDVLQNRPVQTV

-259 LSVTSK
+259 LSVTAK
-265 GAPGESPSLQLR
+265 GAPGESPKLQLR
-277 GSSMLKSSTAET
+277 GSSVLKSDNS
-289 DKETLP
+289 
-295 RLRSETSGPLVLVD
+295 SEPLVLVD

-323 ESINVLKDAASAA
+323 ESINVLKDAASSA

-362 YNGSVGVNTPMYMPK
+362 YNGSVGVNAPMYMPE
-377 SISSAEYARIKNEAE
+377 SISSVEYARIKNEAE

-398 PVYSDEDIAMFANG
+398 PIYTDEDITMFANG
-412 TDLNRYPNTNWLDLA
+412 TDLNRYPNTDWLDLA

-477 ITITKKFGISFD
+477 ISISKKLGISFD
-489 MRYQLRDMEALNSQE
+489 LRYQLRDMDALNNQE
-504 DLYKQLIVAD
+504 DLYKQLISAE

-539 LYEGGRK
+539 LYEGGQK
-546 LTNRHEASGIFKL
+546 YTNRHEASGIFKL

-568 FTGIANVRYTFQNEE
+568 FTGIANVKYTFKNEE
-583 SRARKTFYKNYFTGE
+583 ARSRKVFYKNYFTQE
-598 EFENGQNTF
+598 VFENGENSF
-607 TDRRDYNAYY
+607 SDRRDYNAYY

-627 SFGVHTLDILAGYQQ
+627 SFGIHNLDILAGYQQ
-642 ESENTDWL
+642 ESENSDWL

-656 YPTDILWELNPGPKD
+656 YPTDIIWELNPGPKD
-671 NWSNDGDGEHWALAS
+671 NWSNDGNGEHWALAS
-686 FIGRINYDYDNKFIL
+686 FIGRINYDYDNKYIL
-701 SVSMRSDASSRF
+701 SLSMRSDASSRF

-723 SVAGAWRLSQES
+723 SVAAAWRISQES
-735 FMEGTRS
+735 FMKGTRS
-742 FLDDLKVRVSWG
+742 WLDDLKIRASWG

-774 GLILNNVYQQTASL
+774 GLILNNTYQQIASL
-788 KTIGNTD
+788 KTIGNQE
-795 LTWEHTD
+795 LTWEHSD

-811 MLNSRLNFTGDYYI
+811 MLNSRLNFTGEYYI

-847 MNIGEVRNKGWELT
+847 MNVGEVRNKGWELS

-878 LSDNRNEVIDLGDT
+878 LSDNRNEVIDLGGT
-892 GPWKGSNTYTEVGLP
+892 GPWKGSNTYTDVGLP
-907 YNSIYGYESMG
+907 FNSIYGYESMG

-959 IGDPNPHFLYGVNLG
+959 IGDPNPHFLYGMNLG

-999 FVRPFYDSSIFE
+999 FVRPFFDSSIFK

-1022 GARYPRILNKDDGT
+1022 GAKYPRILNKDDGT

-1058 IGYTIPREILRS
+1058 IGYTIPREILRP

-1094 MDPESDKSVSYPF
+1094 MDPESEKSVSYPF

>member
-1 MEKYALSIFLFQRKH
+1 MEKYALSIFLYQRKH
-16 FKKFFNVMRI
+16 LKKFLNIMRI
-26 SILFLFVSILASYA
+26 STLLLFVCIFASYA
-40 SNVNSQTAKVNIT
+40 SDLSSQTAKVNIANT
-53 SARMTIGTFIRQVE
+53 RMTIGDFIKQVE
-67 KETGYMFVYNKEEI
+67 KETGYMFVYNKGEI
-81 DANKTISLKKGKNTV
+81 DANRTVSLKKGNNTV
-96 VDCLNTIFDGS
+96 GDCLNRIFDGT

-122 HAQETAI
+122 HSQTQAAV
-129 SQQAGKV
+129 SQQSGKL
-136 VKGIVTDETGL
+136 VKGAVTDESGL
-147 SVIGANIFVKGTN
+147 SVIGANVFIKGTTV
-160 LGTITDMEGNF
+160 GTITDMEGNF
-171 SLEVPSDNDILVVSY
+171 SLEVPSDNDILVISY

-194 PVKNRKNWAI
+194 PVKNRKNWSI
-204 ILKEDAQNLDE
+204 VLKEDAQNLDE

-235 IKAEALQNRPVQTI
+235 IKSDVLQNRPVQTV

-259 LSVTSK
+259 LSVTAK
-265 GAPGESPSLQLR
+265 GAPGESPKLQLR
-277 GSSMLKSSTAET
+277 GSSVLKSDNS
-289 DKETLP
+289 
-295 RLRSETSGPLVLVD
+295 SEPLVLVD

-323 ESINVLKDAASAA
+323 ESINVLKDAASSA

-362 YNGSVGVNTPMYMPK
+362 YNGSVGVNAPMYMPE
-377 SISSAEYARIKNEAE
+377 SISSVEYARIKNEAE

-398 PVYSDEDIAMFANG
+398 PIYTDEDITMFANG
-412 TDLNRYPNTNWLDLA
+412 TDLNRYPNTDWLDLA

-477 ITITKKFGISFD
+477 ISISKKLGISFD
-489 MRYQLRDMEALNSQE
+489 LRYQLRDMDALNNQE
-504 DLYKQLIVAD
+504 DLYKQLISAE

-539 LYEGGRK
+539 LYEGGQK
-546 LTNRHEASGIFKL
+546 YTNRHEASGIFKL

-568 FTGIANVRYTFQNEE
+568 FTGIANVKYTFKNEE
-583 SRARKTFYKNYFTGE
+583 ARSRKVFYKNYFTQE
-598 EFENGQNTF
+598 VFENGENSF
-607 TDRRDYNAYY
+607 SDRRDYNAYY

-627 SFGVHTLDILAGYQQ
+627 SFGIHNLDILAGYQQ
-642 ESENTDWL
+642 ESENSDWL

-656 YPTDILWELNPGPKD
+656 YPTDIIWELNPGPKD
-671 NWSNDGDGEHWALAS
+671 NWSNDGNGEHWALAS
-686 FIGRINYDYDNKFIL
+686 FIGRINYDYDNKYIL
-701 SVSMRSDASSRF
+701 SLSMRSDASSRF

-723 SVAGAWRLSQES
+723 SVAAAWRISQES
-735 FMEGTRS
+735 FMKGTRS
-742 FLDDLKVRVSWG
+742 WLDDLKIRASWG

-774 GLILNNVYQQTASL
+774 GLILNNTYQQIASL
-788 KTIGNTD
+788 KTIGNQE
-795 LTWEHTD
+795 LTWEHSD

-811 MLNSRLNFTGDYYI
+811 MLNSRLNFTGEYYI

-847 MNIGEVRNKGWELT
+847 MNVGEVRNKGWELS

-878 LSDNRNEVIDLGDT
+878 LSDNRNEVIDLGGT
-892 GPWKGSNTYTEVGLP
+892 GPWKGSNTYTDVGLP
-907 YNSIYGYESMG
+907 FNSIYGYESMG

-959 IGDPNPHFLYGVNLG
+959 IGDPNPHFLYGMNLG

-982 NMFFQGI
+982 NIFFQGI

-999 FVRPFYDSSIFE
+999 FVRPFFDSSIFK

-1022 GARYPRILNKDDGT
+1022 GAKYPRILNKDDGT

-1058 IGYTIPREILRS
+1058 IGYTIPREILRP

-1094 MDPESDKSVSYPF
+1094 MDPESEKSVSYPF

>member
-1 MEKYALSIFLFQRKH
+1 
-16 FKKFFNVMRI
+16 MRI
-26 SILFLFVSILASYA
+26 STLLLFVCIFASYA
-40 SNVNSQTAKVNIT
+40 SDLSSQTAKVNIANT
-53 SARMTIGTFIRQVE
+53 RMTIGDFIKQVE
-67 KETGYMFVYNKEEI
+67 KETGYMFVYNKGEI
-81 DANKTISLKKGKNTV
+81 DANRTVSLKKGNNTV
-96 VDCLNTIFDGS
+96 GDCLNRIFDGT

-122 HAQETAI
+122 HSQTQAAV
-129 SQQAGKV
+129 SQQSGKL
-136 VKGIVTDETGL
+136 VKGAVTDESGL
-147 SVIGANIFVKGTN
+147 SVIGANVFIKGTTV
-160 LGTITDMEGNF
+160 GTITDMEGNF
-171 SLEVPSDNDILVVSY
+171 SLEVPSDNDILVISY

-194 PVKNRKNWAI
+194 PVKNRKNWSI
-204 ILKEDAQNLDE
+204 VLKEDAQNLDE

-235 IKAEALQNRPVQTI
+235 IKSDVLQNRPVQTV

-259 LSVTSK
+259 LSVTAK
-265 GAPGESPSLQLR
+265 GAPGESPKLQLR
-277 GSSMLKSSTAET
+277 GSSVLKSDNS
-289 DKETLP
+289 
-295 RLRSETSGPLVLVD
+295 SEPLVLVD

-323 ESINVLKDAASAA
+323 ESINVLKDAASSA

-362 YNGSVGVNTPMYMPK
+362 YNGSVGVNTPMYMPQ

-398 PVYSDEDIAMFANG
+398 PIYTDEDISKFANG

-456 HQTGVFPNTQQNVFN
+456 HQTGIFPNTQQNVFN

-477 ITITKKFGISFD
+477 ISITKKFGISFD
-489 MRYQLRDMEALNSQE
+489 IRYQLRDMDALNNQE
-504 DLYKQLIVAD
+504 DIYKQLIQAD

-539 LYEGGRK
+539 LYEGGQK
-546 LTNRHEASGIFKL
+546 YTNRHEASGIFKL
-559 DYEFIEGLK
+559 DYEIIDGLK
-568 FTGIANVRYTFQNEE
+568 FTGIANVKYTFKNEE
-583 SRARKTFYKNYFTGE
+583 SRARKVFYKNYFTQE
-598 EFENGQNTF
+598 VFENGENSF
-607 TDRRDYNAYY
+607 SDRRDYNAYY

-627 SFGVHTLDILAGYQQ
+627 SFGIHNLDILAGYQQ
-642 ESENTDWL
+642 ESENSDWL

-656 YPTDILWELNPGPKD
+656 YPTDIIWELNPGPKD
-671 NWSNDGDGEHWALAS
+671 NWSNDGNGEHWALAS
-686 FIGRINYDYDNKFIL
+686 FIGRINYDYDNKYIL
-701 SVSMRSDASSRF
+701 SLSMRSDASSRF

-723 SVAGAWRLSQES
+723 SVAAAWRISQES
-735 FMEGTRS
+735 FMKGIRS
-742 FLDDLKVRVSWG
+742 WLDDLKIRASWG

-774 GLILNNVYQQTASL
+774 GLILNNTYQQIASL
-788 KTIGNTD
+788 KTIGNQE
-795 LTWEHTD
+795 LTWEHSD
-802 MLNFGLDVK
+802 MLNLGLDVK
-811 MLNSRLNFTGDYYI
+811 VLNSRLNFTGEYYI

-847 MNIGEVRNKGWELT
+847 MNVGEVRNKGWELS

-878 LSDNRNEVIDLGDT
+878 LSDNRNEVVDLGDT

-907 YNSIYGYESMG
+907 FNSIYGYESMG

-982 NMFFQGI
+982 NMF
-989 GQKDRVIMDN
+989 
-999 FVRPFYDSSIFE
+999 
-1011 HHLDYWTPENT
+1011 
-1022 GARYPRILNKDDGT
+1022 
-1036 HNYQQSDY
+1036 
-1044 WMINA
+1044 
-1049 GYFRMKNLQ
+1049 
-1058 IGYTIPREILRS
+1058 
-1070 AGFDRVR
+1070 
-1077 VYFSANNLFTV
+1077 
-1088 SDFVPG
+1088 
-1094 MDPESDKSVSYPF
+1094 
-1107 ARTYSFG
+1107 
-1114 LNVQF
+1114 

>member
-1 MEKYALSIFLFQRKH
+1 MEKYALSIFLYQRKH
-16 FKKFFNVMRI
+16 LKKFLNIMRI
-26 SILFLFVSILASYA
+26 STLLLFVCIFASYA
-40 SNVNSQTAKVNIT
+40 SDLSSQTAKVNIANT
-53 SARMTIGTFIRQVE
+53 RMTIGDFIKQVE
-67 KETGYMFVYNKEEI
+67 KETGYMFVYNKGEI
-81 DANKTISLKKGKNTV
+81 DANRTVSLKKGNNTV
-96 VDCLNTIFDGS
+96 GDCLNRIFDGT

-122 HAQETAI
+122 HSQTQAAV
-129 SQQAGKV
+129 SQQSGKL
-136 VKGIVTDETGL
+136 VKGAVTDESGL
-147 SVIGANIFVKGTN
+147 SVIGANVFIKGTTV
-160 LGTITDMEGNF
+160 GTITDMEGNF
-171 SLEVPSDNDILVVSY
+171 SLEVPSDNDILVISY

-194 PVKNRKNWAI
+194 PVKNRKNWSI
-204 ILKEDAQNLDE
+204 VLKEDAQNLDE

-235 IKAEALQNRPVQTI
+235 IKSDVLQNRPVQTV

-259 LSVTSK
+259 LSVTAK
-265 GAPGESPSLQLR
+265 GAPGESPKLQLR
-277 GSSMLKSSTAET
+277 GSSVLKSDNS
-289 DKETLP
+289 
-295 RLRSETSGPLVLVD
+295 SEPLVLVD

-323 ESINVLKDAASAA
+323 ESINVLKDAASSA

-362 YNGSVGVNTPMYMPK
+362 YNGSVGVNTPMYMPQ

-398 PVYSDEDIAMFANG
+398 PIYTDEDISKFANG

-456 HQTGVFPNTQQNVFN
+456 HQTGIFPNTQQNVFN

-477 ITITKKFGISFD
+477 ISITKKFGISFD
-489 MRYQLRDMEALNSQE
+489 IRYQLRDMDALNNQE
-504 DLYKQLIVAD
+504 DIYKQFIQAD

-539 LYEGGRK
+539 LYEGGQK
-546 LTNRHEASGIFKL
+546 YTNRHEASGIFKL
-559 DYEFIEGLK
+559 DYEIIDGLK
-568 FTGIANVRYTFQNEE
+568 FTGIANVKYTFKNEE
-583 SRARKTFYKNYFTGE
+583 SRARKVFYKNYFTQE
-598 EFENGQNTF
+598 VFENGENSF
-607 TDRRDYNAYY
+607 SDRRDYNAYY

-627 SFGVHTLDILAGYQQ
+627 SFGIHNLDILAGYQQ
-642 ESENTDWL
+642 ESENSDWL

-656 YPTDILWELNPGPKD
+656 YPTDIIWELNPGPKD
-671 NWSNDGDGEHWALAS
+671 NWSNDGNGEHWALAS
-686 FIGRINYDYDNKFIL
+686 FIGRINYDYDNKYIL
-701 SVSMRSDASSRF
+701 SLSMRSDASSRF

-723 SVAGAWRLSQES
+723 SVAAAWRISQES
-735 FMEGTRS
+735 FMKGIRS
-742 FLDDLKVRVSWG
+742 WLDDLKIRASWG

-774 GLILNNVYQQTASL
+774 GLILNNTYQQIASL
-788 KTIGNTD
+788 KTIGNQE
-795 LTWEHTD
+795 LTWEHSD
-802 MLNFGLDVK
+802 MLNLGLDVK
-811 MLNSRLNFTGDYYI
+811 VLNSRLNFTGEYYI

-847 MNIGEVRNKGWELT
+847 MNVGEVRNKGWELS
-861 LSWND
+861 LSWDD

-878 LSDNRNEVIDLGDT
+878 LSDNRNEVIDLGGT
-892 GPWKGSNTYTEVGLP
+892 GPWKGSNTYTDVGLP
-907 YNSIYGYESMG
+907 FNSIYGYESMG

-940 IRYKNQNGDDKIDA
+940 IRYKNQNGDNKIDA

-1022 GARYPRILNKDDGT
+1022 GAKYPRILNKDDGT

-1058 IGYTIPREILRS
+1058 IGYTIPREILRP

-1094 MDPESDKSVSYPF
+1094 MDPESEKSVSYPF

>member
-1 MEKYALSIFLFQRKH
+1 
-16 FKKFFNVMRI
+16 MRI
-26 SILFLFVSILASYA
+26 STLLLFVCIFASYA
-40 SNVNSQTAKVNIT
+40 SDLSSQTAKVNIANT
-53 SARMTIGTFIRQVE
+53 RMTIGDFIKQVE
-67 KETGYMFVYNKEEI
+67 KETGYMFVYNKGEI
-81 DANKTISLKKGKNTV
+81 DANRTVSLKKGNNTV
-96 VDCLNTIFDGS
+96 GDCLNRIFDGT

-122 HAQETAI
+122 HSQTQAAV
-129 SQQAGKV
+129 SQQSGKL
-136 VKGIVTDETGL
+136 VKGAVTDESGL
-147 SVIGANIFVKGTN
+147 SVIGANVFIKGTTV
-160 LGTITDMEGNF
+160 GTITDMEGNF
-171 SLEVPSDNDILVVSY
+171 SLEVPSDNDILVISY

-194 PVKNRKNWAI
+194 PVKNRKNWSI
-204 ILKEDAQNLDE
+204 VLKEDAQNLDE

-235 IKAEALQNRPVQTI
+235 IKSDVLQNRPVQTV

-259 LSVTSK
+259 LNVTAK
-265 GAPGESPSLQLR
+265 GAPGESPKLQLR
-277 GSSMLKSSTAET
+277 GSSVLKSDNS
-289 DKETLP
+289 
-295 RLRSETSGPLVLVD
+295 SEPLVLVD

-323 ESINVLKDAASAA
+323 ESINVLKDAASSA

-362 YNGSVGVNTPMYMPK
+362 YNGSVGVNTPMYMPQ

-398 PVYSDEDIAMFANG
+398 PIYTDEDIYKFANG

-456 HQTGVFPNTQQNVFN
+456 HQTGIFPNTQQNVFN

-477 ITITKKFGISFD
+477 ISITKKFGISFD
-489 MRYQLRDMEALNSQE
+489 IRYQLRDMDALNNQE
-504 DLYKQLIVAD
+504 DIYKQLIQAD

-539 LYEGGRK
+539 LYEGGQK
-546 LTNRHEASGIFKL
+546 YTNRHEASGIFKL
-559 DYEFIEGLK
+559 DYEIIDGLE
-568 FTGIANVRYTFQNEE
+568 FTGIANVKYTFKNEE
-583 SRARKTFYKNYFTGE
+583 SRARKVFYKNYFTQE
-598 EFENGQNTF
+598 VFENGENSF
-607 TDRRDYNAYY
+607 SDRRDYNAYY

-627 SFGVHTLDILAGYQQ
+627 SFGIHNLDILAGYQQ
-642 ESENTDWL
+642 ESENSDWL

-656 YPTDILWELNPGPKD
+656 YPTDIIWELNPGPKD
-671 NWSNDGDGEHWALAS
+671 NWSNDGNGEHWALAS
-686 FIGRINYDYDNKFIL
+686 FIGRINYDYDNKYIL
-701 SVSMRSDASSRF
+701 SLSMRSDASSRF

-723 SVAGAWRLSQES
+723 SVAAAWRISQES
-735 FMEGTRS
+735 FMKGIRS
-742 FLDDLKVRVSWG
+742 WLDDLKIRASWG

-774 GLILNNVYQQTASL
+774 GLILNNTYQQIASL
-788 KTIGNTD
+788 KTIGNQE
-795 LTWEHTD
+795 LTWEHSD
-802 MLNFGLDVK
+802 MLNLGLDVK
-811 MLNSRLNFTGDYYI
+811 VLNSRLNFTGEYYI

-847 MNIGEVRNKGWELT
+847 MNVGEVRNKGWELS

-878 LSDNRNEVIDLGDT
+878 LSDNRNEVVDLGDT

-907 YNSIYGYESMG
+907 FNSIYGYESMG

-1022 GARYPRILNKDDGT
+1022 GAKYPRILNKDDGT

-1058 IGYTIPREILRS
+1058 IGYTIPREILRP

-1094 MDPESDKSVSYPF
+1094 MDPESEKSVSYPF

>member
-1 MEKYALSIFLFQRKH
+1 MEKYALSIFLYQRKH
-16 FKKFFNVMRI
+16 LKKFLNIMRI
-26 SILFLFVSILASYA
+26 STLLLFVCIFASYA
-40 SNVNSQTAKVNIT
+40 SDLSSQTAKVNIANT
-53 SARMTIGTFIRQVE
+53 RMTIGDFIKQVE
-67 KETGYMFVYNKEEI
+67 KETGYMFVYNKGEI
-81 DANKTISLKKGKNTV
+81 DANRTVSLKKGNNTV
-96 VDCLNTIFDGS
+96 GDCLNRIFDGT

-122 HAQETAI
+122 HSQTQAAV
-129 SQQAGKV
+129 SQQSGKL
-136 VKGIVTDETGL
+136 VKGAVTDESGL
-147 SVIGANIFVKGTN
+147 SVIGANVFIKGTTV
-160 LGTITDMEGNF
+160 GTITDMEGNF
-171 SLEVPSDNDILVVSY
+171 SLEVPSDNDILVISY

-194 PVKNRKNWAI
+194 PVKNRKNWSI
-204 ILKEDAQNLDE
+204 VLKEDAQNLDE

-235 IKAEALQNRPVQTI
+235 IKSDVLQNRPVQTV

-259 LSVTSK
+259 LSVTAK
-265 GAPGESPSLQLR
+265 GAPGESPKLQLR
-277 GSSMLKSSTAET
+277 GSSVLKSDNS
-289 DKETLP
+289 
-295 RLRSETSGPLVLVD
+295 SEPLVLVD

-323 ESINVLKDAASAA
+323 ESINVLKDAASSA

-362 YNGSVGVNTPMYMPK
+362 YNGSVGVNTPQ

-398 PVYSDEDIAMFANG
+398 PIYTDEDISKFANG

-441 GGTEKVRYLVSAGVD
+441 GGTEKVRYLVSAGID
-456 HQTGVFPNTQQNVFN
+456 HQTGIFPNTQQNVFN

-477 ITITKKFGISFD
+477 ISITKKFGISFD
-489 MRYQLRDMEALNSQE
+489 IRYQLRDMDALNNQE
-504 DLYKQLIVAD
+504 DIYKQLIQAD

-539 LYEGGRK
+539 LYEGGQK
-546 LTNRHEASGIFKL
+546 YTNRHEASGIFKL
-559 DYEFIEGLK
+559 DYEIIDGLK
-568 FTGIANVRYTFQNEE
+568 FTGIANVKYTFKNEE
-583 SRARKTFYKNYFTGE
+583 SRARKVFYKNYFTQE
-598 EFENGQNTF
+598 VFENGENSF
-607 TDRRDYNAYY
+607 SDRRDYNAYY

-627 SFGVHTLDILAGYQQ
+627 SFGIHNLDILAGYQQ
-642 ESENTDWL
+642 ESENSDWL

-656 YPTDILWELNPGPKD
+656 YPTDIIWELNPGPKD
-671 NWSNDGDGEHWALAS
+671 NWSNDGNGEHWALAS
-686 FIGRINYDYDNKFIL
+686 FIGRINYDYDNKYIL
-701 SVSMRSDASSRF
+701 SLSMRSDASSRF

-723 SVAGAWRLSQES
+723 SVAAAWRISQES
-735 FMEGTRS
+735 FMKGIRS
-742 FLDDLKVRVSWG
+742 WLDDLKIRASWG

-774 GLILNNVYQQTASL
+774 GLILNNTYQQIASL
-788 KTIGNTD
+788 KTIGNQE
-795 LTWEHTD
+795 LTWEHSD
-802 MLNFGLDVK
+802 MLNLGLDVK
-811 MLNSRLNFTGDYYI
+811 VLNSRLNFTGEYYI

-847 MNIGEVRNKGWELT
+847 MNVGEVRNKGWELS

-878 LSDNRNEVIDLGDT
+878 LSDNRNEVVDLGDT

-907 YNSIYGYESMG
+907 FNSIYGYESMG

-940 IRYKNQNGDDKIDA
+940 IRYKNQNGDNKIDA

-1011 HHLDYWTPENT
+1011 HHLDY
-1022 GARYPRILNKDDGT
+1022 
-1036 HNYQQSDY
+1036 
-1044 WMINA
+1044 
-1049 GYFRMKNLQ
+1049 
-1058 IGYTIPREILRS
+1058 
-1070 AGFDRVR
+1070 
-1077 VYFSANNLFTV
+1077 
-1088 SDFVPG
+1088 
-1094 MDPESDKSVSYPF
+1094 
-1107 ARTYSFG
+1107 
-1114 LNVQF
+1114 

>member
-1 MEKYALSIFLFQRKH
+1 MEKYALSIFLYQRKH
-16 FKKFFNVMRI
+16 LKKFLNIMRI
-26 SILFLFVSILASYA
+26 STLLLFVCIFTSYA
-40 SNVNSQTAKVNIT
+40 SDLSSQTAKVNIANT
-53 SARMTIGTFIRQVE
+53 RMTIGDFIKQVE
-67 KETGYMFVYNKEEI
+67 KETGYMFVYNKGEI
-81 DANKTISLKKGKNTV
+81 DANRTVSLKKGNNTV
-96 VDCLNTIFDGS
+96 GDCLNRIFDGT

-122 HAQETAI
+122 HSQTQAAV
-129 SQQAGKV
+129 SQQSGKL
-136 VKGIVTDETGL
+136 VKGAVADENGL
-147 SVIGANIFVKGTN
+147 SVIGANVFIKGTTI
-160 LGTITDMEGNF
+160 GTITDMEGNF
-171 SLEVPSDNDILVVSY
+171 SLEVPSDNDILVISY

-194 PVKNRKNWAI
+194 PVKNRKNWSI
-204 ILKEDAQNLDE
+204 VLKEDAQNLDE

-235 IKAEALQNRPVQTI
+235 VKSDVLQNRPVQTV

-259 LSVTSK
+259 LSVTAK
-265 GAPGESPSLQLR
+265 GAPGESPKLQLR
-277 GSSMLKSSTAET
+277 GSSVLKSDNS
-289 DKETLP
+289 
-295 RLRSETSGPLVLVD
+295 SEPLVLVD

-323 ESINVLKDAASAA
+323 ESINVLKDAASSA

-362 YNGSVGVNTPMYMPK
+362 YNGSIGVNTPMYMPK

-398 PVYSDEDIAMFANG
+398 PIYTDEDISKFANG

-456 HQTGVFPNTQQNVFN
+456 HQTGIFPNTQQNVFN

-477 ITITKKFGISFD
+477 ISITKKFGISFD
-489 MRYQLRDMEALNSQE
+489 IRYQLRDMDALNNQE
-504 DLYKQLIVAD
+504 DIYKQLIQAD

-539 LYEGGRK
+539 LYEGGQK
-546 LTNRHEASGIFKL
+546 YTNRHEASGIFKL
-559 DYEFIEGLK
+559 DYEIIDGLK
-568 FTGIANVRYTFQNEE
+568 FTGIANVKYTFKNEE
-583 SRARKTFYKNYFTGE
+583 SRARKVFYKNYFTQE
-598 EFENGQNTF
+598 VFENGENSF
-607 TDRRDYNAYY
+607 SDRRDYNAYY

-627 SFGVHTLDILAGYQQ
+627 SFGIHNLDILAGYQQ
-642 ESENTDWL
+642 ESENSDWL

-656 YPTDILWELNPGPKD
+656 YPTDIIWELNPGPKD
-671 NWSNDGDGEHWALAS
+671 NWSNDGNGEHWALAS
-686 FIGRINYDYDNKFIL
+686 FIGRINYDYDNKYIL
-701 SVSMRSDASSRF
+701 SLSMRSDASSRF

-723 SVAGAWRLSQES
+723 SVAAAWRISQES
-735 FMEGTRS
+735 FMKGTRS
-742 FLDDLKVRVSWG
+742 WLDDLKSRASWG

-774 GLILNNVYQQTASL
+774 GLILNNTYQQIASL
-788 KTIGNTD
+788 KTIGNQE
-795 LTWEHTD
+795 LTWEHSD

-811 MLNSRLNFTGDYYI
+811 MLNSRLNFTGEYYI

-847 MNIGEVRNKGWELT
+847 MNVGEVRNKGWELS

-878 LSDNRNEVIDLGDT
+878 LSDNRNEVIDLGGT
-892 GPWKGSNTYTEVGLP
+892 GPWKGSNTYTDVGLP
-907 YNSIYGYESMG
+907 FNSIYGYESMG

-999 FVRPFYDSSIFE
+999 FVRPFFDSSIFK
-1011 HHLDYWTPENT
+1011 HHLDYWTPENA
-1022 GARYPRILNKDDGT
+1022 GAKYPRILNKDDGT

-1058 IGYTIPREILRS
+1058 IGYTIPREILRP

-1094 MDPESDKSVSYPF
+1094 MDPESEKSVSYPF

>member
-1 MEKYALSIFLFQRKH
+1 MEKYALSIFLYQRKH
-16 FKKFFNVMRI
+16 LKKFLNIMRI
-26 SILFLFVSILASYA
+26 STLLLFVCIFASYA
-40 SNVNSQTAKVNIT
+40 SDLSSQTAKVNIANT
-53 SARMTIGTFIRQVE
+53 RMTIGDFIKQVE
-67 KETGYMFVYNKEEI
+67 KETGYMFVYNKGEI
-81 DANKTISLKKGKNTV
+81 DANRTVSLKKGNNTV
-96 VDCLNTIFDGS
+96 GDCLNRIFDGT

-122 HAQETAI
+122 HSQTQAAV
-129 SQQAGKV
+129 SQQSGKL
-136 VKGIVTDETGL
+136 VKGAVTDESGL
-147 SVIGANIFVKGTN
+147 SVIGANVFIKGTTV
-160 LGTITDMEGNF
+160 GTITDMEGNF
-171 SLEVPSDNDILVVSY
+171 SLEVPSDNDILVISY

-194 PVKNRKNWAI
+194 PVKNRKNWSI
-204 ILKEDAQNLDE
+204 VLKEDAQNLDE

-235 IKAEALQNRPVQTI
+235 IKSDVLQNRPVQTV

-259 LSVTSK
+259 LSVTAK
-265 GAPGESPSLQLR
+265 GAPGESPKLQLR
-277 GSSMLKSSTAET
+277 GSSVLKSDNS
-289 DKETLP
+289 
-295 RLRSETSGPLVLVD
+295 SEPLVLVD

-323 ESINVLKDAASAA
+323 ESINVLKDAASSA

-362 YNGSVGVNTPMYMPK
+362 YNGSVGVNTPMYMPP
-377 SISSAEYARIKNEAE
+377 SLSSAEYARIKNEAE

-398 PVYSDEDIAMFANG
+398 PIYTDEDISKFANG

-456 HQTGVFPNTQQNVFN
+456 HQTGIFPNTQQNVFN

-477 ITITKKFGISFD
+477 ISITKKFGISFD
-489 MRYQLRDMEALNSQE
+489 IRYQLRDMDALNNQE
-504 DLYKQLIVAD
+504 DIYKQLIQAD

-539 LYEGGRK
+539 LYEGGQK
-546 LTNRHEASGIFKL
+546 YTNRHEASGIFKL
-559 DYEFIEGLK
+559 DYEIIDGLK
-568 FTGIANVRYTFQNEE
+568 FTGIANVKYTFKNEE
-583 SRARKTFYKNYFTGE
+583 SRARKVFYKNYFTQE
-598 EFENGQNTF
+598 VFENGENSF
-607 TDRRDYNAYY
+607 SDRRDYNAYY

-627 SFGVHTLDILAGYQQ
+627 SFGIHNLDILAGYQQ
-642 ESENTDWL
+642 ESENSDWL

-656 YPTDILWELNPGPKD
+656 YPTDIIWELNPGPKD
-671 NWSNDGDGEHWALAS
+671 NWSNDGNGEHWALAS
-686 FIGRINYDYDNKFIL
+686 FIGRINYDYDNKYIL
-701 SVSMRSDASSRF
+701 SLSMRSDASSRF

-723 SVAGAWRLSQES
+723 SVAAAWRISQES
-735 FMEGTRS
+735 FMKGIRS
-742 FLDDLKVRVSWG
+742 WLDDLKIRASWG

-774 GLILNNVYQQTASL
+774 GLILNNTYQQIASL
-788 KTIGNTD
+788 KTIGNQE
-795 LTWEHTD
+795 LTWEHSD
-802 MLNFGLDVK
+802 MLNLGLDVK
-811 MLNSRLNFTGDYYI
+811 VLNSRLNFTGEYYI

-847 MNIGEVRNKGWELT
+847 MNVGEVRNKGWELS

-878 LSDNRNEVIDLGDT
+878 LSDNRNEVVDLGDT

-907 YNSIYGYESMG
+907 FNSIYGYESMG

-1022 GARYPRILNKDDGT
+1022 GAKYPRILNKDDGT

-1058 IGYTIPREILRS
+1058 IGYTIPREILRP

-1094 MDPESDKSVSYPF
+1094 MDPESEKSVSYPF